1 MPRSFGTLSKSTA
14 NSIRTV
20 NSTKDTS
27 FTLPEASYFSSRRAA
42 QDFDRNI
49 DNQNFI
55 DNCFG
60 FDDIDDEE
68 VTDETANKES
78 ENSKTI
84 DNDVTKSEAEKLKEI
99 RSRLKRFLQNP
110 DAEPNESHKMAKVT
124 KPHTLTDKNKAKKGK
139 TPKKTP
145 MKTPTKSPAKVVSI
159 PERPKRNIVFGDT
172 GAKQKD
178 IRSAFTAKTADKH
191 SKADKTKDDPV
202 LFEEVETVCG
212 FKY

>member
-1 MPRSFGTLSKSTA
+1 MPRSFGTLPKSTA
-14 NSIRTV
+14 NSIQTV
-20 NSTKDTS
+20 NSTKETS
-27 FTLPEASYFSSRRAA
+27 LTLPEASYFSSRRAA
-42 QDFDRNI
+42 QDFDRNV

-68 VTDETANKES
+68 VTDEPANKES
-78 ENSKTI
+78 ENDKTI
-84 DNDVTKSEAEKLKEI
+84 DNDVTKTEAEKLKEI

-110 DAEPNESHKMAKVT
+110 DAEPNESVKMAKVT
-124 KPHTLTDKNKAKKGK
+124 KPETLTDKNKAKKGK

-145 MKTPTKSPAKVVSI
+145 MKTPTKSPSKAVSI

-178 IRSAFTAKTADKH
+178 IRSAFTVKTTDKH
-191 SKADKTKDDPV
+191 SKADKSKNDPV

-212 FKY
+212 Y